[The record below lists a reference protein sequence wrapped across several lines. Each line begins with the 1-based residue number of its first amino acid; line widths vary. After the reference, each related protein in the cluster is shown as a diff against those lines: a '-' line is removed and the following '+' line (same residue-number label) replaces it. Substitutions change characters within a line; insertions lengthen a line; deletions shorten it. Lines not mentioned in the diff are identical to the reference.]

1 MTDPNYIAYLETN
14 VCTQAYRIGQ
24 LEAALLYILSARDR
38 NENLDIVYLKA
49 SLELWDNFSE
59 SEEMKKEFNRL
70 LEW

>member
-1 MTDPNYIAYLETN
+1 MTDPNYIKYLETN
-14 VCTQAYRIGQ
+14 ACVQAYRIGQ

-38 NENLDIVYLKA
+38 KENLDIVYLKA